1 MGSVAD
7 TDIDWEILQ
16 ARFQNI
22 WSTTELRRKWV
33 RLKSSVDDFQN
44 KTHRGLSTL
53 PIHMTLDCLT
63 PNPEIVTILHAQYSS
78 PA

>member
-22 WSTTELRRKWV
+22 WSMTELRRKWV

-44 KTHRGLSTL
+44 KTH
-53 PIHMTLDCLT
+53 
-63 PNPEIVTILHAQYSS
+63 
-78 PA
+78 

>member
-1 MGSVAD
+1 MSLVAD

-16 ARFQNI
+16 AQFQNI
-22 WSTTELRRKWV
+22 WSTTALRRKWV

-44 KTHRGLSTL
+44 ITHRGLSTL
-53 PIHMTLDCLT
+53 PIHMTLGLFDAK
-63 PNPEIVTILHAQYSS
+63 PRDYHSPSRAILF